1 MYFHKNKYFCEVEGN
16 VLTNIL
22 LFAVVVVV
30 GLMCFSTRFCQII
43 ALFRKWVFNQFNQGV
58 GTDENLR
65 DLKD

>member
-30 GLMCFSTRFCQII
+30 GPLCFSTSFCHMIT
-43 ALFRKWVFNQFNQGV
+43 LFRKWVFNQFNQGV